1 MKTETIHISG
11 KECYVYFNPEASC
24 LLIQPVDEHELEHL
38 QKEVEMME
46 VLTDK
51 PFSFVAFRIEDWNE
65 ELTPWAAPPAFGRVP
80 FGDGARQTLTFVTDS
95 LLPAVQGR
103 GLDVSR
109 CLLGGY
115 SLAGLFALWAGYQ
128 CERFQGIVAVSPSVW
143 YPGWIEYVATRKAF
157 AKAVYLSLGDKEER
171 ARNAVMAQVGKA
183 IRRQHELLSAQTV
196 DTILEWNP
204 GNHFVDSE
212 KRMAKGFAWTVNNTV
227 NQRRDE

>member
-1 MKTETIHISG
+1 MKPETINISG
-11 KECYVYFNPEASC
+11 KECYVFFHPEASC

-46 VLTDK
+46 ALTDK
-51 PFSFVAFRIEDWNE
+51 PFSFVAFRIEDWNK

>member
-1 MKTETIHISG
+1 M
-11 KECYVYFNPEASC
+11 
-24 LLIQPVDEHELEHL
+24 
-38 QKEVEMME
+38 
-46 VLTDK
+46 
-51 PFSFVAFRIEDWNE
+51 
-65 ELTPWAAPPAFGRVP
+65 
-80 FGDGARQTLTFVTDS
+80 
-95 LLPAVQGR
+95 

-128 CERFQGIVAVSPSVW
+128 CERFQGIAAVSPSVW

-196 DTILEWNP
+196 DTILEWNL

-212 KRMAKGFAWTVNNTV
+212 KRMAKGFAWTINNMV

>member
-1 MKTETIHISG
+1 MKPETINISG
-11 KECYVYFNPEASC
+11 KECYAFSHPAASC

-46 VLTDK
+46 ALTDK
-51 PFSFVAFRIEDWNE
+51 PFSFVAFRIEDWNK

-128 CERFQGIVAVSPSVW
+128 CERFQGIAAVSPSVW

-171 ARNAVMAQVGKA
+171 ARNADMAQVGNA

>member
-1 MKTETIHISG
+1 MKQETIHISG

-46 VLTDK
+46 ALTDK

>member
-1 MKTETIHISG
+1 MKPEAINISG
-11 KECYVYFNPEASC
+11 KECYVFFHPAASC

-46 VLTDK
+46 ALTDK

>member
-1 MKTETIHISG
+1 MKPETIHISG
-11 KECYVYFNPEASC
+11 KECYVYFTPAASC

>member
-1 MKTETIHISG
+1 MKPETINISG
-11 KECYVYFNPEASC
+11 KECYVFFHPEASC

-46 VLTDK
+46 ALTDK

>member
-1 MKTETIHISG
+1 MKPETIHISG

-46 VLTDK
+46 ALTDK
-51 PFSFVAFRIEDWNE
+51 PFSFVAFRIEDWNK
-65 ELTPWAAPPAFGRVP
+65 ELTAWAAPPAFGRVP
-80 FGDGARQTLTFVTDS
+80 FGDGAWQTLTFVTDS

-157 AKAVYLSLGDKEER
+157 AKVVYLSLGDKEER

>member
-1 MKTETIHISG
+1 MKPETIHISG

-24 LLIQPVDEHELEHL
+24 LLIQPVDEHELEHM

-46 VLTDK
+46 ALTDK
-51 PFSFVAFRIEDWNE
+51 PFSFVAFRIENWNE

-128 CERFQGIVAVSPSVW
+128 CDRFRGIAAVSPSVW